1 MSKRKSFAEILKE
14 NLTEKSFKNKQPK
27 LVVPTSLILDPFKKE
42 ISDFFINI
50 KDLSRI
56 HSSRTF
62 YAKLFK
68 IPIKISF
75 YWCEEDWQGSIFTV
89 YEYNDKFISVKEE
102 FGSCDY
108 CYELPDSQ
116 ERLDKIFSHL
126 VINENINDIN
136 IHGNHPEYTHP
147 ELMGKF
153 NTWKEIYHQN
163 YEKIK
168 ETKQNEQINVKLQEI
183 KELNFKE
190 SWADI
195 VSKKK

>member
-1 MSKRKSFAEILKE
+1 MFKRQKLNFNISNNYIKMSKRKSFAEILKE

-75 YWCEEDWQGSIFTV
+75 YWCEEDWQGSIFCS
-89 YEYNDKFISVKEE
+89 I
-102 FGSCDY
+102 
-108 CYELPDSQ
+108 
-116 ERLDKIFSHL
+116 
-126 VINENINDIN
+126 
-136 IHGNHPEYTHP
+136 
-147 ELMGKF
+147 
-153 NTWKEIYHQN
+153 
-163 YEKIK
+163 
-168 ETKQNEQINVKLQEI
+168 
-183 KELNFKE
+183 
-190 SWADI
+190 
-195 VSKKK
+195 